1 MAQNLVFFYALTI
14 FLSQL
19 LVAGMS
25 FFTPFSILQIYLIT
39 LFFVHIWVVYSF
51 FLIVYVASSLCISDE
66 DCPEALPLMFVKCVC
81 GACEYYTQIQDEK

>member
-19 LVAGMS
+19 LVA
-25 FFTPFSILQIYLIT
+25 
-39 LFFVHIWVVYSF
+39 
-51 FLIVYVASSLCISDE
+51 ASSLCISDE